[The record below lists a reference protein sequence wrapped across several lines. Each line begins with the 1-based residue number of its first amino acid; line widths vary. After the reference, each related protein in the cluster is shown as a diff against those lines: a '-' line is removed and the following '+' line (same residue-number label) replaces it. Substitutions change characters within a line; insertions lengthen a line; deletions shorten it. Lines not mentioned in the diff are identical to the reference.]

1 MALIDAAASLSLS
14 MVGRRI
20 GAFCLG
26 ICLFCLAGC
35 ESALL
40 QQVSPASQNTP
51 LPDVASTSA
60 QPEEVL
66 AAFMA
71 DWSAQDFA
79 AMYGRLASRS
89 RALYSQAQFTDQYT
103 SAHSSLR
110 FAGVEHQLH
119 SVDYQGATAVL
130 RYDIA
135 IDSPT
140 FGKIDDTDRV
150 MRMLPESGW
159 KIAWSPM
166 DIIAGMSSRARL
178 VPSADFPPRADIYAR
193 DGRPLAQQGG
203 TTYSLYG
210 VQDDMPGLENCL
222 ATLAAATRMEISAL
236 RRIFADYLGETRFHI
251 AEIDQSRFDSYREA
265 LAQDCNI
272 TRSEGAFS
280 KVRSYNSRSYYGQ
293 GIAAHAVGYIGPIPA
308 DQLERWQARG
318 YASGNTIGRAG
329 IEATYES
336 VLAGNPQRTLRIV
349 ETGGAVIRELAGTS
363 GAAPR
368 SVTLTLDRNLQD
380 IMAQAIADA
389 VNYAQPSWGSL
400 TAGGAIVALDVNTGA
415 VLALA
420 SYPSFD
426 PQLFNPDTEYR
437 IAAAL
442 QRLNSDGRSPLTN
455 KALAEQYTPGSVYKS
470 SRRWLLAAKAS
481 GQATKSSTARISGRA
496 GAVSA
501 LKTPA
506 NRAPTG
512 ACSSQAPPPPTGPV
526 NMAQALAASCNPFF
540 YEMGA
545 LLFERD
551 ANLQIEYAELLGL
564 GTPTGLASLGI
575 EAAGELA
582 PPREGTEAINNAI
595 GQGSV
600 GVTAAQMAQLTM
612 LVANGGAFWQ
622 PYIVSHIGRPGAPG
636 YEVVNEPMLAAQ
648 LELDADALDI
658 VREGMCMVTTDRDL
672 GTAERVFG
680 DAPYSI
686 CGKTGTAETLGNP
699 HSWFVAYAPR
709 EEPEIAIAGIMAH
722 SREGSEVVAPMIRRI
737 LDDYWGYSQKPY
749 PDWWGDPYIPVK
761 TQSQA
766 LAEYL
771 ADS

>member
-1 MALIDAAASLSLS
+1 MF
-14 MVGRRI
+14 GWRI

-40 QQVSPASQNTP
+40 QQASPASQNTP

-66 AAFMA
+66 AAFMQN
-71 DWSAQDFA
+71 WSAQDFA
-79 AMYGRLASRS
+79 AMYGQLASRS

-119 SVDYQGATAVL
+119 NVDYQGATAVL

-140 FGKIDDTDRV
+140 FGVIDDTDRV

-193 DGRPLAQQGG
+193 DGMHLAQQGG
-203 TTYSLYG
+203 ATYSLYG
-210 VQDDMPGLENCL
+210 VQDDMPGIESCL

-308 DQLERWQARG
+308 DELERWQARG

-329 IEATYES
+329 IEATYET

-363 GAAPR
+363 GTSPR
-368 SVTLTLDRNLQD
+368 SVTLTLDRELQD
-380 IMAQAIADA
+380 FMAQAIADA
-389 VNYAQPSWGSL
+389 VNYALPSWGSL

-420 SYPSFD
+420 SYPGFD

-437 IAAAL
+437 VAAAL

-455 KALAEQYTPGSVYKS
+455 KALAEQYTPGSVYKIVTA
-470 SRRWLLAAKAS
+470 LAAGSEGIWAGDEIFDCEYIWQGRGRFS
-481 GQATKSSTARISGRA
+481 FEDARESRTDWRLLEPG
-496 GAVSA
+496 
-501 LKTPA
+501 
-506 NRAPTG
+506 
-512 ACSSQAPPPPTGPV
+512 PPPPTGPV
-526 NMAQALAASCNPFF
+526 NMTQALAASCNPFF

-551 ANLQIEYAELLGL
+551 ANLQVEYAELLGL
-564 GTPTGLASLGI
+564 GGAIGLGALGI

-636 YEVVNEPMLAAQ
+636 YEVVNEPILTAQ

-658 VREGMCMVTTDRDL
+658 VREGMCLVTTDRDL

-709 EEPEIAIAGIMAH
+709 EEPEIAIAGVMAH

-749 PDWWGDPYIPVK
+749 PDWWQDPYIPVK

>member
-1 MALIDAAASLSLS
+1 MFD
-14 MVGRRI
+14 RRI
-20 GAFCLG
+20 GGLCLC
-26 ICLFCLAGC
+26 ICLCCLAGC
-35 ESALL
+35 GSSLL
-40 QQVSPASQNTP
+40 QAPPAGQNTP
-51 LPDVASTSA
+51 PPDVESTSA

-66 AAFMA
+66 ATFIEN
-71 DWSAQDFA
+71 WSAQNFA
-79 AMYGRLASRS
+79 AMYAQLASRS
-89 RALYSQAQFTDQYT
+89 RALYPQAQFTDQYT
-103 SAHSSLR
+103 SAHSSLG
-110 FAGVEHQLH
+110 FASVAHQLRNIA
-119 SVDYQGATAVL
+119 YQGTTAVL

-135 IDSPT
+135 IDSPA
-140 FGKIDDTDRV
+140 FGTVDDTDRV

-159 KIAWSPM
+159 KIAWSPL
-166 DIIAGMSSRARL
+166 DILNGMSTRARL
-178 VPSADFPPRADIYAR
+178 IPSADFPPRADIYDR
-193 DGRPLAQQGG
+193 DGTPLAQQGG
-203 TTYSLYG
+203 AIYSLYA
-210 VQDDMPGLENCL
+210 VQDDMPSIDNCL
-222 ATLAAATRMEISAL
+222 AALAAATRMEIDAL
-236 RRIFADYLGETRFHI
+236 SRIFADYLGETRFHV
-251 AEIDQSRFDSYREA
+251 AEIDQSRFDSYREQ
-265 LAQDCNI
+265 LAQNCNI

-318 YASGNTIGRAG
+318 YATGNLIGRAG
-329 IEATYES
+329 IEAAYET
-336 VLAGNPQRTLRIV
+336 VLAGEPQRTLRIV
-349 ETGGAVIRELAGTS
+349 ETGGAIIRELAGATGS
-363 GAAPR
+363 APR
-368 SVTLTLDRNLQD
+368 AVTLTLDRNLQD

-389 VNYAQPSWGSL
+389 VNDAQPSWGSL
-400 TAGGAIVALDVNTGA
+400 TAGGAIVALDVNSGA

-420 SYPSFD
+420 SYPGFD

-437 IAAAL
+437 VAAAL
-442 QRLNSDGRSPLTN
+442 QRLNSDARAPLTN
-455 KALAEQYTPGSVYKS
+455 KALAEQYTPGSVYKIVTA
-470 SRRWLLAAKAS
+470 LAAGSEGIWGRDEIFDCAYIWQGTGRFS
-481 GQATKSSTARISGRA
+481 FDDARESRTDWRLLEPG
-496 GAVSA
+496 
-501 LKTPA
+501 
-506 NRAPTG
+506 
-512 ACSSQAPPPPTGPV
+512 PPPPTGPV
-526 NMAQALAASCNPFF
+526 TMAQALAASCNPFF

-551 ANLQIEYAELLGL
+551 RDLQVDYAELLGL
-564 GTPTGLASLGI
+564 GRPTGLGALGI

-582 PPREGTEAINNAI
+582 PPRSGTEAINNAI

-612 LVANGGAFWQ
+612 LIANGGAFWQ

-648 LELDADALDI
+648 LELDGDALDI
-658 VREGMCMVTTDRDL
+658 VREGMCLVTTEHDL

-709 EEPEIAIAGIMAH
+709 EAPEIALAGVMAH

-737 LDDYWGYSQKPY
+737 LDDYWEHPQKPY
-749 PDWWGDPYIPVK
+749 PDWWAEPYVPVK

-766 LAEYL
+766 LADYL

>member
-1 MALIDAAASLSLS
+1 MF
-14 MVGRRI
+14 GWRI
-20 GAFCLG
+20 GGFFLC
-26 ICLFCLAGC
+26 ICLLYLAGC

-51 LPDVASTSA
+51 PPDIESTSA
-60 QPEEVL
+60 QPEAVL
-66 AAFMA
+66 AAFME

-79 AMYGRLASRS
+79 GMYGRLASRS

-110 FAGVEHQLH
+110 FASVEHQLRGLE
-119 SVDYQGATAVL
+119 YQGATAVL
-130 RYDIA
+130 TYDIA
-135 IDSPT
+135 ISSPT
-140 FGKIDDTDRV
+140 FGTIDDNDRV

-166 DIIAGMSSRARL
+166 DIINGMSARARL
-178 VPSADFPPRADIYAR
+178 TPSADFPPRADIYAR
-193 DGRPLAQQGG
+193 DGTHLAQQGG
-203 TTYSLYG
+203 IIYSLYA
-210 VQDDMPGLENCL
+210 VQDDMPGIEDCL

-236 RRIFADYLGETRFHI
+236 RRSFADYLGETRFHI
-251 AEIDQSRFDSYREA
+251 AELDQSRYDSYREA
-265 LAQDCNI
+265 LARDCDI

-293 GIAAHAVGYIGPIPA
+293 GSAAHTVGYIGAIPA
-308 DQLERWQARG
+308 DELERWQARG
-318 YASGNTIGRAG
+318 YESGNVIGRTG
-329 IEATYES
+329 IEAAYET
-336 VLAGNPQRTLRIV
+336 VLAGNPQRFLRIV
-349 ETGGAVIRELAGTS
+349 ETGGAVIRELAGAT
-363 GAAPR
+363 GTAPR
-368 SVTLTLDRNLQD
+368 SVTLTLDRNMQA

-389 VNYAQPSWGSL
+389 VNYALPSWGAL
-400 TAGGAIVALDVNTGA
+400 TAGGSLVALDVNTGA
-415 VLALA
+415 VLAMA

-455 KALAEQYTPGSVYKS
+455 KALAEQYTPGSVYKIVTA
-470 SRRWLLAAKAS
+470 LAAGS
-481 GQATKSSTARISGRA
+481 EGIWGRDEIFDCTYIWQGRGRFSFDDARESRTDWRLLEPG
-496 GAVSA
+496 
-501 LKTPA
+501 
-506 NRAPTG
+506 
-512 ACSSQAPPPPTGPV
+512 PPPPTGPV
-526 NMAQALAASCNPFF
+526 SMAQALAASCNPFF

-551 ANLQIEYAELLGL
+551 ANLQVEYAELLGL
-564 GTPTGLASLGI
+564 GRPTGLGALGI

-582 PPREGTEAINNAI
+582 PPRAGTEAINNAI

-600 GVTAAQMAQLTM
+600 GVTAAQMAQMTM
-612 LVANGGAFWQ
+612 LIANGGAFWQ
-622 PYIVSHIGRPGAPG
+622 PHIVSHIGRPGAPG
-636 YEVVNEPMLAAQ
+636 YEVVNEPLLAAQ
-648 LELDADALDI
+648 LELHADALDI
-658 VREGMCMVTTDRDL
+658 IREGMCLATTDRDL
-672 GTAERVFG
+672 GTAAGVFG
-680 DAPYSI
+680 DAPYTI

-699 HSWFVAYAPR
+699 HSWFVAFAPR
-709 EEPEIAIAGIMAH
+709 EEPEIALAGVMAH

-749 PDWWGDPYIPVK
+749 PEWWAEPYIPVK

-771 ADS
+771 EDS